1 MKKKTA
7 IMFSTAVITT
17 LLSFNPPVQAAS
29 DPEIRATEYNM
40 DVRLNPHKNQLT
52 EKVNSGSLLEL
63 KVTRKCRLC
72 LFTTPKSKV

>member
-40 DVRLNPHKNQLT
+40 DVRLNPHKN
-52 EKVNSGSLLEL
+52 
-63 KVTRKCRLC
+63 
-72 LFTTPKSKV
+72 